1 MMESM
6 LTKTALLYSGGA
18 LLLSLLLQS
27 CATSDLHSTPAVQ
40 SYQNPH
46 SDDFSSDESSD
57 PALRVMTLNLAHGRG
72 ESFHQLLQ
80 RSDTTLANL
89 GAIAT
94 LFKATDADVVALQE
108 ADGPSFWSGN
118 FDHVEYLANQASF
131 GRSVRG
137 AHVDGIGLSYGTA
150 LLANLELQDAQAI
163 TFEPTLSPVPKGFV
177 VSTIRWPGTPCVDI
191 DVVSIHLDFA
201 SESIRRKQAGELIE
215 TLRARNRPVIVM
227 GDMNSEWQ
235 LHEDSTVQ
243 YLIQEL
249 TLSAYS
255 PERTDL
261 DTFPAFGERLDW
273 ILVSPELKFRSYRVL
288 PDAVSDHRG
297 VVAELVL
304 DNATRASAVEESCS
318 LVQSIP

>member
-1 MMESM
+1 MKVMF
-6 LTKTALLYSGGA
+6 TKTACLFSGGP
-18 LLLSLLLQS
+18 LLMSLLLQS
-27 CATSDLHSTPAVQ
+27 CATSDLLSKPAVQ
-40 SYQNPH
+40 AYQNPQ

-131 GRSVRG
+131 GHSVHG

-150 LLANLELQDAQAI
+150 LLANLELQNALAI
-163 TFEPTLSPVPKGFV
+163 TFDPALSPVPKGFV
-177 VSTIRWPGTPCVDI
+177 VSTIRWPGMPCVDI

-304 DNATRASAVEESCS
+304 DNATRASAVDESCS

>member
-1 MMESM
+1 MMEGM

-131 GRSVRG
+131 RRSVHG

>member
-1 MMESM
+1 MMRNM
-6 LTKTALLYSGGA
+6 LTKTALLCSGGL

-27 CATSDLHSTPAVQ
+27 CATSELHSTPAVQ

-46 SDDFSSDESSD
+46 SGVFVSDENSD
-57 PALRVMTLNLAHGRG
+57 PALTVMTLNIAHGRG
-72 ESFHQLLQ
+72 DSFHQLLQ

-89 GAIAT
+89 ETIAT
-94 LFKATDADVVALQE
+94 LFKTTDADVIALQE

-131 GRSVRG
+131 GHSVRG

-163 TFEPTLSPVPKGFV
+163 TFDPSLSPVPKGFV
-177 VSTIRWPGTPCVDI
+177 VSTIRWPGMPCVDI

-201 SESIRRKQAGELIE
+201 SESVRRKQAMELIE
-215 TLRARNRPVIVM
+215 TLHARNRPLIIM
-227 GDMNSEWQ
+227 GDLNSEWQ
-235 LHEDSTVQ
+235 LQNSSVQ
-243 YLIQEL
+243 YLSQEL
-249 TLSAYS
+249 ALSAYG
-255 PERTDL
+255 PEQADL

-288 PDAVSDHRG
+288 ADVVSDHRG

-304 DNATRASAVEESCS
+304 DNATRASAAQDSCS
-318 LVQSIP
+318 LVKADEP

>member
-1 MMESM
+1 MEGM

-40 SYQNPH
+40 SYQKPH
-46 SDDFSSDESSD
+46 SDVFGSVENSD
-57 PALRVMTLNLAHGRG
+57 PALKVMTLNLAHGRG
-72 ESFHQLLQ
+72 DSFHQLLQ

-89 GAIAT
+89 ETIAT
-94 LFKATDADVVALQE
+94 LFKTTGPDVVALQE

-118 FDHVEYLANQASF
+118 FDHVEYLAKQASF

-177 VSTIRWPGTPCVDI
+177 VSTIRWPGIPCVGI

-235 LHEDSTVQ
+235 LQDSTVQ
-243 YLIQEL
+243 YLSREL
-249 TLSAYS
+249 NLSAYS

-288 PDAVSDHRG
+288 DDVVSDHRG

-304 DNATRASAVEESCS
+304 DNATRASAVQESCS